1 MKETANIDAIDFCAA
16 NAGQA
21 LVRSLHETGFA
32 VIRNHPLKQAQ
43 LDLIYKNW
51 LVFFQGDE
59 KRQYL
64 YDPQDKNGTQEGYF
78 PQHISETAVGA
89 SAKDIKEFFH
99 VVPSASLPPSL
110 KTDILA
116 YRKETM
122 ELGGVL
128 LKWIQESTP
137 AEISTRFTEPLF
149 QILSPTASLLRI
161 LHYPPLSGD
170 ETAQAVRAAAH
181 EDINLLTILP
191 VSHQPG
197 LQVKTSDGQWLE
209 LKTNTGEIIVN
220 TGDMLQEAS
229 LGFFPSTTHRVV
241 NPQGSYTNISRVSMP
256 FFLTPRLDFVL
267 SDRYTA
273 GSYLTERLRV
283 LNR

>member
-1 MKETANIDAIDFCAA
+1 MSATAIDFCAA
-16 NAGQA
+16 SAGQQ

-32 VIRNHPLKQAQ
+32 VIRNHPLKQEQ
-43 LDLIYKNW
+43 LDRIYQSW
-51 LVFFQGDE
+51 LAFFQGEE
-59 KRQYL
+59 KQQYL

-99 VVPSASLPPSL
+99 VVPSAPLPPRL

-116 YRKETM
+116 YRRETL
-122 ELGGVL
+122 ELGSIL
-128 LKWIQESTP
+128 LKWIQNNVP
-137 AEISTRFTEPLF
+137 VEISAEFSEPLF

-161 LHYPPLSGD
+161 LHYPPLIGN
-170 ETAQAVRAAAH
+170 ETTQAVRAAAH

-197 LQVKTSDGQWLE
+197 LQVKTADGGWLE
-209 LKTNTGEIIVN
+209 LKTSTGELIVN

-229 LGFFPSTTHRVV
+229 KHYFPSTTHRVV
-241 NPQGSYTNISRVSMP
+241 NPQGDHTNISRVSMP
-256 FFLTPRLDFVL
+256 FFLTPHLDFNL

-273 GSYLTERLRV
+273 GSYLTERLQI